1 MSRGSREQLAVP
13 RAEFRSYY
21 GRAVLKT
28 PVWEWKIAA
37 YLFAGGLSA
46 GSALLAAGA
55 DVTDRPALRRTGRVG
70 ALVSILASM
79 YFLVSDLGRPLRFH
93 HMLRVAKPSSPM
105 SVGTWILVA
114 YGPGAALAGVAEL
127 MPRRLARSWLGAL
140 LAWLARPAG
149 LSAAAIAPGVA
160 SYTAVLLSQTAVPA
174 WHEAHPHLPF
184 VFTGSAAASGGGLGM
199 LLTPVEQ
206 AGPARQ
212 FAVTGAALE
221 VAASRLLEQRLG
233 LTAEAYTTGKAH
245 RLRTWA
251 EYLTVGGAL
260 GTVAAGRNR
269 RAAALCG
276 LALLT
281 GSALQRFGVFYAGVE
296 STRDPKY
303 VVIPQ
308 RERLDAGRPARG
320 DDPDRPHFPRVVA
333 AARGMRSVAGRLVG
347 SR

>member
-1 MSRGSREQLAVP
+1 MSMREQLAVP

-46 GSALLAAGA
+46 GSALLGAGA
-55 DVTDRPALRRTGRVG
+55 DLTGRPALRRVSRVG
-70 ALVSILASM
+70 ALASIAASM
-79 YFLVSDLGRPLRFH
+79 YFLVADLGRPERFH

-105 SVGTWILVA
+105 SVGTWILMA
-114 YGPGAALAGVAEL
+114 YGPGAGLAGIVEL
-127 MPRRLARSWLGAL
+127 MPRALRRSWAGKLLG
-140 LAWLARPAG
+140 WLARPAG
-149 LSAAAIAPGVA
+149 LSAAAVAPGVA

-174 WHEAHPHLPF
+174 WREAHPYLPF

-199 LLTPVEQ
+199 LLTPVGE
-206 AGPARQ
+206 AGPARRMG
-212 FAVTGAALE
+212 VVGAGLE

-233 LTAEAYTTGKAH
+233 LVAETYTTGKAH
-245 RLRTWA
+245 RLRKWA

-260 GTVAAGRNR
+260 GTVAAGRSR
-269 RAAALCG
+269 VAAVGCG
-276 LALLT
+276 LALLI
-281 GSALQRFGVFYAGVE
+281 GSALQRFGVFEAGVE

-308 RERLDAGRPARG
+308 RERLDAARPARG
-320 DDPDRPHFPRVVA
+320 DDGLGQPLSA
-333 AARGMRSVAGRLVG
+333 EQQI
-347 SR
+347 